1 MESSLEFSNS
11 LGSVSS
17 LLTRYRTFKVL
28 MIGDSGVGKTCL
40 THRICGG
47 QFPSRVE
54 ATIGVDFRERLLDI
68 DGEKIKLQLWDT
80 AGQERFRKSMVQ
92 HYYRNVHAV
101 LFIYDVI
108 CPGSF
113 NGLIA
118 WIEECRQNSLGQDIP
133 RHTGNIRTHTSSPAA
148 DNTVNMFSRRAW
160 QRVGPLARR
169 AFRFVSGNAPV
180 RQMAFRLPGHTT
192 NKTYI
197 LLCGGGL
204 TAAVVYAYKT
214 VRGDSE
220 CYKGKSANM
229 GSAAKAPAAE
239 TTPIKEAAEV
249 ISKSS
254 PTPAEPVAEAATEP
268 VIEVASEEAATKAS
282 GGGVTEEAE
291 TTPTAPEAAS
301 EVVVTEE
308 AVPLVVGEAAPE
320 AAPVATVPSEALAAE
335 SGGTAAV
342 DEAPPTPPTEAETAP
357 TAPEAA
363 DVSAAEVAA

>member
-1 MESSLEFSNS
+1 MAQSSSLEFSNS

-133 RHTGNIRTHTSSPAA
+133 RFLVGNKSDLRDPSRTEGQVSQERAMSFSKAHGMMFFETSAKNPPV
-148 DNTVNMFSRRAW
+148 TCGTRRRDDGEVLYQQHSVEDIVVA
-160 QRVGPLARR
+160 VGAKLKRHK
-169 AFRFVSGNAPV
+169 
-180 RQMAFRLPGHTT
+180 QT
-192 NKTYI
+192 
-197 LLCGGGL
+197 
-204 TAAVVYAYKT
+204 
-214 VRGDSE
+214 
-220 CYKGKSANM
+220 
-229 GSAAKAPAAE
+229 SAAAAN
-239 TTPIKEAAEV
+239 TLSYSGSFKLLNKKRAEKDLW
-249 ISKSS
+249 SCC
-254 PTPAEPVAEAATEP
+254 
-268 VIEVASEEAATKAS
+268 
-282 GGGVTEEAE
+282 
-291 TTPTAPEAAS
+291 
-301 EVVVTEE
+301 
-308 AVPLVVGEAAPE
+308 
-320 AAPVATVPSEALAAE
+320 
-335 SGGTAAV
+335 
-342 DEAPPTPPTEAETAP
+342 
-357 TAPEAA
+357 
-363 DVSAAEVAA
+363 